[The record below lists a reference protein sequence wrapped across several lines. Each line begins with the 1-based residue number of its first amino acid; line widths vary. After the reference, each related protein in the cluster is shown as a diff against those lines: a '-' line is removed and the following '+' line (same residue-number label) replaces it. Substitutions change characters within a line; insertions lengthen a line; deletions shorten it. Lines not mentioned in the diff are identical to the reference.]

1 MTCGTASSYSLPS
14 CPKDSNHL
22 SRWGGLSASKR
33 SCHSDARN
41 ETNEVICTLFSETMN
56 QIGCQRRSTL
66 RFLSEHLLQLPP
78 GGSDLLAGLPVVGVM
93 PGSCWAC
100 CCWVWS
106 LSLHSH
112 MAVPALLD
120 KRMEHSRLHPPLREA

>member
-22 SRWGGLSASKR
+22 SRWGGLYASKR

-56 QIGCQRRSTL
+56 QIGCQRDRKSTRL
-66 RFLSEHLLQLPP
+66 NS
-78 GGSDLLAGLPVVGVM
+78 
-93 PGSCWAC
+93 
-100 CCWVWS
+100 
-106 LSLHSH
+106 SH
-112 MAVPALLD
+112 GYISYAVFCL
-120 KRMEHSRLHPPLREA
+120 KKKKQYTQTTNTTIFR